1 MENNFDNVP
10 DSTDVSTAT
19 EQDAPNTLYA
29 DPNGAAY
36 TQQQE
41 GCQNTNYQQQNTGY
55 QQQEG
60 YQNTNYQQQ
69 YQDNYSYNTGNNTG
83 YAKEYS
89 VEADNAPISLGE
101 WILILLLMSI
111 PCVNIILCVG
121 IWKAGEYHEA
131 QFLPRTAD
139 LRCDRGSAVAY
150 YGVRH
155 DGCDRDRLLQLL
167 LKS

>member
-10 DSTDVSTAT
+10 ENT
-19 EQDAPNTLYA
+19 EVNAGTGQDAANGLYT
-29 DPNGAAY
+29 DPNGAAH
-36 TQQQE
+36 QQQE
-41 GCQNTNYQQQNTGY
+41 GYQNTSY

-111 PCVNIILCVG
+111 PCVNIILCIVWGFGKQGNITKRNFCRAQLIFVAIGIALSTIILFVMLAVVG
-121 IWKAGEYHEA
+121 V
-131 QFLPRTAD
+131 
-139 LRCDRGSAVAY
+139 GSYGY
-150 YGVRH
+150 YVY
-155 DGCDRDRLLQLL
+155 
-167 LKS
+167 

>member
-111 PCVNIILCVG
+111 PCVNIILCIVWGFGKQGNITKRNFCRAQLIFVAIGAALSLIMVFVMMAVIG
-121 IWKAGEYHEA
+121 I
-131 QFLPRTAD
+131 
-139 LRCDRGSAVAY
+139 GSYSY
-150 YGVRH
+150 Y
-155 DGCDRDRLLQLL
+155 
-167 LKS
+167 

>member
-36 TQQQE
+36 TQQE

-111 PCVNIILCVG
+111 PCVNIILCIVWGFGKQGNITKRNFCRAQLIFVAIGAALSLIMVFVMMAVIG
-121 IWKAGEYHEA
+121 I
-131 QFLPRTAD
+131 
-139 LRCDRGSAVAY
+139 GSYSY
-150 YGVRH
+150 Y
-155 DGCDRDRLLQLL
+155 
-167 LKS
+167 

>member
-36 TQQQE
+36 T
-41 GCQNTNYQQQNTGY
+41 

-111 PCVNIILCVG
+111 PCVNIILCIVWGFGKQGNITKRNFCRAQLIFVAIGAALSLIMVFVMMAVIG
-121 IWKAGEYHEA
+121 I
-131 QFLPRTAD
+131 
-139 LRCDRGSAVAY
+139 GSYSY
-150 YGVRH
+150 Y
-155 DGCDRDRLLQLL
+155 
-167 LKS
+167 

>member
-41 GCQNTNYQQQNTGY
+41 GCPNTNYQQQNTGY

-111 PCVNIILCVG
+111 PCVNIILCIVWGFGKQGNITKRNFCRAQLIFVAIGAALSLIMVFVMMAVIG
-121 IWKAGEYHEA
+121 I
-131 QFLPRTAD
+131 
-139 LRCDRGSAVAY
+139 GSYSY
-150 YGVRH
+150 Y
-155 DGCDRDRLLQLL
+155 
-167 LKS
+167 